1 MSSEVYGAM
10 VTETVPTEPEADT
23 PSGTAG
29 GLMISETVPTEPEA
43 DTEERR
49 TTVLYR
55 SEETNVIDPIT
66 EGTAGLTKGET
77 WRPSW

>member
-1 MSSEVYGAM
+1 LSSEVYGAM
-10 VTETVPTEPEADT
+10 VTV
-23 PSGTAG
+23 TA
-29 GLMISETVPTEPEA
+29 PTEPEA

-77 WRPSW
+77 CGPSW

>member
-1 MSSEVYGAM
+1 M
-10 VTETVPTEPEADT
+10 VTDTAPKEPEADT
-23 PSGTAG
+23 PSGAAG
-29 GLMISETVPTEPEA
+29 GLMISETVPKTPEA

-66 EGTAGLTKGET
+66 EGMAGLTKGET
-77 WRPSW
+77 WGPSW

>member
-1 MSSEVYGAM
+1 M
-10 VTETVPTEPEADT
+10 VTDTVPKEPEVDT
-23 PSGTAG
+23 PSGRAG
-29 GLMISETVPTEPEA
+29 GPRTIETVPKEPEA

-66 EGTAGLTKGET
+66 EGMAGLTKGET
-77 WRPSW
+77 WGPSW